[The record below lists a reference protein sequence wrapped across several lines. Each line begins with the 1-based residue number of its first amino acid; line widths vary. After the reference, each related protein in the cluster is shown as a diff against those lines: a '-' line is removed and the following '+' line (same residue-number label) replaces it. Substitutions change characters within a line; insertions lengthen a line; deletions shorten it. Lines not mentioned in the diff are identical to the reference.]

1 MKSDFELDGLAEGEV
16 LRELCRR
23 VGETNRLLSSL
34 LGAERAIFSVRTEPA
49 SSTSLLGTKANGYT
63 CRECGEKCDTALALA
78 RHTKTHKKEGV
89 TPA

>member
-1 MKSDFELDGLAEGEV
+1 MKSDIELDGLAEGEV

-34 LGAERAIFSVRTEPA
+34 LGAGRATFSVCTEPA
-49 SSTSLLGTKANGYT
+49 PGTKPNGYT
-63 CRECGEKCDTALALA
+63 CKECGEKCDTALALA